1 MKAIKFPF
9 KIVPLNESVCSKED
23 VTNEIK
29 DRGDHDDWSGP
40 IQFVKEL
47 KDSKDWEVFNLFN
60 FGIIK
65 NKPSSTGLT
74 LIRRK

>member
-29 DRGDHDDWSGP
+29 EDPSAFIANKIIQINNVNAP
-40 IQFVKEL
+40 I
-47 KDSKDWEVFNLFN
+47 
-60 FGIIK
+60 
-65 NKPSSTGLT
+65 PM
-74 LIRRK
+74 